1 MTHHYYLAHHV
12 FRQAAQQQAEAFFSF
27 LGNQANRFP
36 YLDELWHFSVQEIDE
51 NLLDYTVEDL
61 HVKVFNLEK
70 TPFVVIQLP
79 APAVPGECHYVI
91 AALKTPIDFA
101 AMQWPENPE
110 IGFYTVEKT
119 EKGITLGEWKGEEHA
134 DLGNPGLPGTEDPM
148 ALVQFIYEK
157 MVKKGEG

>member
-12 FRQAAQQQAEAFFSF
+12 FRQAIQQQPEAFFSF
-27 LGNQANRFP
+27 LGNQANRIP

-51 NLLDYTVEDL
+51 NLLEYTVEDL
-61 HVKVFNLEK
+61 HVKVFNLEQ

-91 AALKTPIDFA
+91 AALKTPIDFG
-101 AMQWPENPE
+101 AMQWPEHPE

-119 EKGITLGEWKGEEHA
+119 EAGTALGEWKGEKHQTH
-134 DLGNPGLPGTEDPM
+134 DLPGLPGPEDPM
-148 ALVQFIYEK
+148 ALVRFVYENV
-157 MVKKGEG
+157 VKGK